1 MNATMSSPFEIAEKA
16 VRITCNMGAN
26 EAEAYVERSKVLEV
40 FLERNDFKTV
50 RVKWHAGIGIRAIYN
65 KKVGFSYASSLT
77 SSSVEEVCR
86 EAFKNAKLSPEL
98 KDWVSLP
105 SPMPLP
111 KVEGTFCNEIANI
124 SESQLVD
131 LAKRGYE
138 AIFEADRRARCD
150 DGKISAVVE
159 ETVIAN
165 SNDILVGEEGTA
177 ISGYIV
183 CVASEAGKTSSFA
196 SSSGNARMLSQ
207 FKPED
212 IGREAALL
220 AVRSLNPRKIG
231 SFKGKV
237 LLEWMPVTSIILPVI
252 GFSVNADMVQRRS
265 SLWAGK
271 IGEKVCSS
279 NISIVDDGTLPGGM
293 ATSRFDDEGVARRVT
308 PIISNGV
315 LKSYLYDSY
324 TAFKESRE
332 STGNAGRASYASMP
346 SISFSNVIFNE
357 GSKSIDE
364 LISEVDR
371 GLLVGRFSGNVE
383 SASGIFSG
391 TVKQSVYIE
400 NGEVKFAVEET
411 MISGNVFQLLSG
423 NVVLGKPRRMLGGA
437 HVPPILLEDVNI
449 ISKT

>member
-1 MNATMSSPFEIAEKA
+1 
-16 VRITCNMGAN
+16 
-26 EAEAYVERSKVLEV
+26 
-40 FLERNDFKTV
+40 
-50 RVKWHAGIGIRAIYN
+50 
-65 KKVGFSYASSLT
+65 
-77 SSSVEEVCR
+77 
-86 EAFKNAKLSPEL
+86 
-98 KDWVSLP
+98 
-105 SPMPLP
+105 
-111 KVEGTFCNEIANI
+111 
-124 SESQLVD
+124 
-131 LAKRGYE
+131 
-138 AIFEADRRARCD
+138 
-150 DGKISAVVE
+150 
-159 ETVIAN
+159 
-165 SNDILVGEEGTA
+165 
-177 ISGYIV
+177 
-183 CVASEAGKTSSFA
+183 
-196 SSSGNARMLSQ
+196 
-207 FKPED
+207 
-212 IGREAALL
+212 
-220 AVRSLNPRKIG
+220 
-231 SFKGKV
+231 
-237 LLEWMPVTSIILPVI
+237 MPVTSIILPVI
-252 GFSVNADMVQRRS
+252 GFSVNADMVQRKS

-271 IGEKVCSS
+271 IGERVCSS

-357 GSKSIDE
+357 GVKSIDE

-383 SASGIFSG
+383 PASGIFSG